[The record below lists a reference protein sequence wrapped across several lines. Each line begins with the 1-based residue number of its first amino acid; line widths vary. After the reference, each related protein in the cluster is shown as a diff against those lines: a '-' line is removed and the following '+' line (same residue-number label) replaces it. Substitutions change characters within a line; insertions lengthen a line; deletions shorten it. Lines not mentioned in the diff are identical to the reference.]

1 METTCN
7 IRPTSKK
14 QMGGAGGQVPAGV
27 AAEIHTYIKRHFYA
41 RIPSLINTPTSF
53 RKCTQGGRRKR
64 RYKEEEKE
72 VEV

>member
-1 METTCN
+1 MAISGRHLK
-7 IRPTSKK
+7 IRC
-14 QMGGAGGQVPAGV
+14 AGGQVSAGV